1 MQNRRERRR
10 QERQQRK
17 ASGETN
23 IRRNE
28 DAEHHPES
36 SKSFKNFTLKPKN
49 DEQRKYINTIKNFS
63 FTVGLGTVGSGK
75 TFIPAVLAAQMLQDG
90 LIEKIYIVRP
100 NVELGRPIGFI
111 KGGMWEKMYPWVA
124 PVLDG
129 LEAVMDLSFIKYLV
143 EKEVIT
149 AVPLAYLRGRTFS
162 NCFVIGD
169 ELQNSEVEEM
179 KCFCQR
185 QGEYSKVVVTGDLAQ
200 KDLGKH
206 KKTGLDAL
214 IAIDEMYERKPLA
227 IIKLETCVRSD
238 EANFFYEAFEE
249 LEKEDD
255 FKHAN

>member
-23 IRRNE
+23 IRRHE

-100 NVELGRPIGFI
+100 NVELGKPIGFI
-111 KGGMWEKMYPWVA
+111 KGGMWEKMYHWVA

>member
-23 IRRNE
+23 IRRHE

-111 KGGMWEKMYPWVA
+111 KGGMWEKMYQWVA

-249 LEKEDD
+249 LEKEED

>member
-23 IRRNE
+23 IRRHE